1 MASKEQNC
9 SRDNMSNVS
18 LTSHPRSPGAL
29 PLTRNALPRQ
39 HKAAAIAVA
48 ACFGATSAYANPTV
62 VNGAAQFTTTG
73 NLLNIV
79 NTPNAIINWGS
90 FSIGANEITK
100 FVQQSA
106 SSAVL
111 NRVAAG
117 LSPSSILGALQ
128 SNGRV
133 FLINP
138 NGIVFGAG
146 SQINVGGLVAST
158 MNLSN
163 EDFLAGRMR
172 FTGGL

>member
-1 MASKEQNC
+1 MCNI
-9 SRDNMSNVS
+9 RV
-18 LTSHPRSPGAL
+18 
-29 PLTRNALPRQ
+29 
-39 HKAAAIAVA
+39 
-48 ACFGATSAYANPTV
+48 
-62 VNGAAQFTTTG
+62 
-73 NLLNIV
+73 NIV

-90 FSIGANEITK
+90 FSIGANEITR
-100 FVQQSA
+100 FLQQSA

-172 FTGGL
+172 FTGG